1 MSEVVVS
8 ASTKV
13 RTRRILSR
21 TLTRG
26 RSLSEGPQQRRDLA
40 DGDGVLCPLQ
50 RDQRRNKMKK
60 WAVNVSGREDR
71 SIQGSSKVGVGC
83 DGDVGS
89 VSRGVGEPSGW
100 TLWDMLIFDDAH
112 PGRGALVP

>member
-50 RDQRRNKMKK
+50 RDQRRNSNEEVSSEREWQRGQEYSRLKQ
-60 WAVNVSGREDR
+60 SGRR
-71 SIQGSSKVGVGC
+71 L
-83 DGDVGS
+83 
-89 VSRGVGEPSGW
+89 RW
-100 TLWDMLIFDDAH
+100 
-112 PGRGALVP
+112 GRWIGKPWCGGTERLDSLGYADL